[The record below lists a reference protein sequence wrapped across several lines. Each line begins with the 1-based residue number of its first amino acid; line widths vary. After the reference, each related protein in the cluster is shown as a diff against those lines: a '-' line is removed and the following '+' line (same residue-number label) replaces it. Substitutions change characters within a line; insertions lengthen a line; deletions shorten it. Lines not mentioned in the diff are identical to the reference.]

1 MVRLEVFSLYSPS
14 LVSPFIR
21 LQIVVRGVRAREFS
35 SYPSNT
41 SLVSLYT
48 KHRYTTVER
57 LRSTILQSFG
67 QDQTGAREAHFE
79 KQERDRKVVER

>member
-21 LQIVVRGVRAREFS
+21 LQIVVRVFERENFHRIPQILHS
-35 SYPSNT
+35 
-41 SLVSLYT
+41 SLYT

-57 LRSTILQSFG
+57 LRSIFRASY
-67 QDQTGAREAHFE
+67 QTGAREAHFE
-79 KQERDRKVVER
+79 KR